1 MHEQTLQDSIQ
12 TIGVYIENN
21 PPIQNNKVI
30 IPEFEIYS
38 NPTISLDEIKNRRF
52 SLMDRYR

>member
-12 TIGVYIENN
+12 TIGIYIENN
-21 PPIQNNKVI
+21 PSIQNNKVI

-38 NPTISLDEIKNRRF
+38 NPTISITDIRERRF
-52 SLMDRYR
+52 NPIDRYR